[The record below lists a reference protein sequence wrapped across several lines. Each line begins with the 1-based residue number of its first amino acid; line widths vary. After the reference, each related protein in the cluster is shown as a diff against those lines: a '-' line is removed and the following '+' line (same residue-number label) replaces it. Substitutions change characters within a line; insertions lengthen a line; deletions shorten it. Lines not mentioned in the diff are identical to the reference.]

1 MRKKTRIV
9 SVGMDGKQ
17 GIANQDNVDALAGD
31 TGDVYDISTLDASV
45 FLDEM
50 APTTCKIVTCTTGT
64 VYRSSWRP
72 YLCHKQWNGGQ
83 IFVMA
88 TINGGQNICV
98 PSESYATLLF
108 RSILINMAA
117 GHARVKTS
125 HRCKWQTCRLIVKY
139 SINLNYYE
147 DWYQG

>member
-9 SVGMDGKQ
+9 SVGIGGKQ

-72 YLCHKQWNGGQ
+72 YLCPKQWNGGH
-83 IFVMA
+83 
-88 TINGGQNICV
+88 ICV
-98 PSESYATLLF
+98 
-108 RSILINMAA
+108 INNEMAA
-117 GHARVKTS
+117 KFLSWRPLMAAKTFVSQVNPMRLYSFALFLLIWPLVTREWKQAIDVNDRRV
-125 HRCKWQTCRLIVKY
+125 
-139 SINLNYYE
+139 
-147 DWYQG
+147 D